1 MKKRKLIAIAGMVLV
16 MGSVLPGSVLPVSA
30 AESLADFDYHTYAD
44 TYPDLKEAF
53 GYNAAALYNHYETN
67 GKAEGRV
74 AIFTDGASSA
84 TTVESLATF
93 DYKAY
98 ADTYPDLK
106 AAFGYDAAAL
116 YNHYVNNG
124 KAEGRVAFFTAA
136 VTAPTATTTK
146 TTVSEKLDPLPPLNP
161 SKMPDWFDARTPV
174 ESMTNAR
181 LVAEYNALVPYME
194 EHDLSFEGPL
204 SRKEEL
210 LSEMNIRL
218 TRYDYYEDYKD
229 AFGEEAAAGIKKDPA
244 YQRAAA
250 SDITPLREFMG

>member
-1 MKKRKLIAIAGMVLV
+1 MKKGKLIARAGMVLV
-16 MGSVLPGSVLPVSA
+16 MGSAFSVSA
-30 AESLADFDYHTYAD
+30 AESLADFDYRT
-44 TYPDLKEAF
+44 
-53 GYNAAALYNHYETN
+53 
-67 GKAEGRV
+67 
-74 AIFTDGASSA
+74 
-84 TTVESLATF
+84 
-93 DYKAY
+93 Y

-116 YNHYVNNG
+116 YNHYETNG
-124 KAEGRVAFFTAA
+124 KAEGRVAVFTEAA
-136 VTAPTATTTK
+136 TTQTATTTE
-146 TTVSEKLDPLPPLNP
+146 TTASEKLDPLPPLNP

-229 AFGEEAAAGIKKDPA
+229 AFGEAAAAGIKNDPA

>member
-1 MKKRKLIAIAGMVLV
+1 MKRRNLVALAGMLV
-16 MGSVLPGSVLPVSA
+16 MLGSVLPVSA
-30 AESLADFDYHTYAD
+30 AESL
-44 TYPDLKEAF
+44 E
-53 GYNAAALYNHYETN
+53 
-67 GKAEGRV
+67 
-74 AIFTDGASSA
+74 
-84 TTVESLATF
+84 TF
-93 DYKAY
+93 DYETY

-106 AAFGYDAAAL
+106 AAFGYDATAL
-116 YNHYVNNG
+116 YNHYMSYG
-124 KAEGRVAFFTAA
+124 KAEGRVATFTEEAQVVQPTAA
-136 VTAPTATTTK
+136 AAATAITTET
-146 TTVSEKLDPLPPLNP
+146 LDPLPPLKP

-194 EHDLSFEGPL
+194 AYDLSYEAPL

-229 AFGEEAAAGIKKDPA
+229 AFGEAAAAGIKKDPA

>member
-1 MKKRKLIAIAGMVLV
+1 MKRRNLVALAGMLV
-16 MGSVLPGSVLPVSA
+16 RLGSVLPVNA
-30 AESLADFDYHTYAD
+30 AESL
-44 TYPDLKEAF
+44 E
-53 GYNAAALYNHYETN
+53 
-67 GKAEGRV
+67 
-74 AIFTDGASSA
+74 
-84 TTVESLATF
+84 TF
-93 DYKAY
+93 DYETY

-106 AAFGYDAAAL
+106 AAFGYDATAL
-116 YNHYVNNG
+116 YNHYMLYG
-124 KAEGRVAFFTAA
+124 KAEGRVATFTEETQVAQPTQTAA
-136 VTAPTATTTK
+136 AATTT
-146 TTVSEKLDPLPPLNP
+146 TTTETLDPLPPLNP

-194 EHDLSFEGPL
+194 AYDLSFEGPL

-229 AFGEEAAAGIKKDPA
+229 AFGEAAAAGIKKDAA

>member
-1 MKKRKLIAIAGMVLV
+1 MKKGKLIAIAGMVLV
-16 MGSVLPGSVLPVSA
+16 MGSAFPVSA
-30 AESLADFDYHTYAD
+30 AESLADFDYQT
-44 TYPDLKEAF
+44 
-53 GYNAAALYNHYETN
+53 
-67 GKAEGRV
+67 
-74 AIFTDGASSA
+74 
-84 TTVESLATF
+84 
-93 DYKAY
+93 Y

-106 AAFGYDAAAL
+106 AAF
-116 YNHYVNNG
+116 
-124 KAEGRVAFFTAA
+124 ETTA
-136 VTAPTATTTK
+136 
-146 TTVSEKLDPLPPLNP
+146 SEKLDPLPPLNP
-161 SKMPDWFDARTPV
+161 GKMPDWFDARTPV

-229 AFGEEAAAGIKKDPA
+229 AFGEAAAAGIKNDPA

>member
-1 MKKRKLIAIAGMVLV
+1 
-16 MGSVLPGSVLPVSA
+16 MGSAFPVSA
-30 AESLADFDYHTYAD
+30 AECLADFDYQT
-44 TYPDLKEAF
+44 
-53 GYNAAALYNHYETN
+53 
-67 GKAEGRV
+67 
-74 AIFTDGASSA
+74 
-84 TTVESLATF
+84 
-93 DYKAY
+93 Y

-116 YNHYVNNG
+116 YNHYETNG
-124 KAEGRVAFFTAA
+124 KAEGRVAVFKEAATAQ
-136 VTAPTATTTK
+136 TDTTTK
-146 TTVSEKLDPLPPLNP
+146 TTASEKLDPLPPLNP

-229 AFGEEAAAGIKKDPA
+229 AFGEEAAAGIKDDPA

>member
-1 MKKRKLIAIAGMVLV
+1 MKRRNLVALAGMLV
-16 MGSVLPGSVLPVSA
+16 MLGSVLPVSA
-30 AESLADFDYHTYAD
+30 AESL
-44 TYPDLKEAF
+44 E
-53 GYNAAALYNHYETN
+53 
-67 GKAEGRV
+67 
-74 AIFTDGASSA
+74 
-84 TTVESLATF
+84 TF
-93 DYKAY
+93 DYETY

-116 YNHYVNNG
+116 YNHYISYG
-124 KAEGRVAFFTAA
+124 KAEGRVATFTEEAQVVQPTQAA
-136 VTAPTATTTK
+136 AATTI
-146 TTVSEKLDPLPPLNP
+146 TTETLDPLPPLNP

-194 EHDLSFEGPL
+194 AYDLSYEAPL
-204 SRKEEL
+204 CRKEEL

-218 TRYDYYEDYKD
+218 TRYDYYEEYKD
-229 AFGEEAAAGIKKDPA
+229 AFGEAAAAGIKKDAA

>member
-1 MKKRKLIAIAGMVLV
+1 MKKGKLIAIVGMALV
-16 MGSVLPGSVLPVSA
+16 MGSAFPVSA
-30 AESLADFDYHTYAD
+30 AESLADFDHQ
-44 TYPDLKEAF
+44 
-53 GYNAAALYNHYETN
+53 
-67 GKAEGRV
+67 
-74 AIFTDGASSA
+74 I
-84 TTVESLATF
+84 
-93 DYKAY
+93 Y

-106 AAFGYDAAAL
+106 AAFGYDAVAL
-116 YNHYVNNG
+116 YNHYVTNG
-124 KAEGRVAFFTAA
+124 KAEGRVAVFTAA
-136 VTAPTATTTK
+136 ATAQPTQTDTTTK
-146 TTVSEKLDPLPPLNP
+146 TTVSENLDPLPPLTP

-229 AFGEEAAAGIKKDPA
+229 AFGEAAAAGIKNDPA